1 MPKTEKVKSVS
12 DIKDLFSRSEAF
24 FVTDYQGLNVAD
36 ITVLRK
42 NLREKKVTFLV
53 AKNTLLKIGAEQAG
67 VTGLDKY
74 LKGPTAI
81 AFAHDDAPSAAKV
94 LHDSFKEKKLP
105 RVKAFV
111 ISEQV
116 HAPENL
122 EAFAS
127 LPSKEVLYAQVAAS
141 VQAPFQEL
149 VNTINGFFQ
158 PLVGSIDALAE
169 KKKDAA

>member
-1 MPKTEKVKSVS
+1 MPKVEKAQSVS

-81 AFAHDDAPSAAKV
+81 AFAHDDAPAAAKV

-116 HAPENL
+116 HAPESL
-122 EAFAS
+122 EAFAT
-127 LPSKEVLYAQVAAS
+127 LPSKEVLYAQVAAA
-141 VQAPFQEL
+141 VQAPLQEL